1 ALRAARAHQA
11 RAPGVVPRAR
21 APGAGRRAEPERSGH
36 VRGAH
41 RRQLRRQF
49 RCRAAA
55 HAREYAWRTH
65 RSGAAPHVARGGRRM
80 SLSQLVPMSIKGLM
94 LDPVSN
100 SPIVVLKDDEEK
112 FFLPIWVG
120 IFEANAIALQ
130 LENVTT
136 PRPMT
141 HDLLKNMIAELDGR
155 VTRVVINDLRDST
168 FFAQIR
174 VITGQRTLELDARP
188 SDAIALALRVEAPIF
203 VAQTVLEQAQTITPE
218 SADDEEKVKKWFEQ
232 LGPDELGKYK
242 M

>member
-1 ALRAARAHQA
+1 M
-11 RAPGVVPRAR
+11 
-21 APGAGRRAEPERSGH
+21 
-36 VRGAH
+36 
-41 RRQLRRQF
+41 
-49 RCRAAA
+49 
-55 HAREYAWRTH
+55 T
-65 RSGAAPHVARGGRRM
+65 
-80 SLSQLVPMSIKGLM
+80 QLVPMSIKGLM

-141 HDLLKNMIAELDGR
+141 HDLLRNMISELDAR

-174 VITGQRTLELDARP
+174 VITGGRTMEIDARP
-188 SDAIALALRVEAPIF
+188 SDAIALALRTEAPIF
-203 VAQTVLEQAQTITPE
+203 VAQSVLEQAQTISPDGE
-218 SADDEEKVKKWFEQ
+218 DQDEKIKKWFDQ
-232 LGPDELGKYK
+232 LGPDDMGKYK

>member
-1 ALRAARAHQA
+1 
-11 RAPGVVPRAR
+11 
-21 APGAGRRAEPERSGH
+21 
-36 VRGAH
+36 
-41 RRQLRRQF
+41 
-49 RCRAAA
+49 
-55 HAREYAWRTH
+55 
-65 RSGAAPHVARGGRRM
+65 
-80 SLSQLVPMSIKGLM
+80 MSIKGLM

-100 SPIVVLKDDEEK
+100 SPIVVLKDDDEK

-141 HDLLKNMIAELDGR
+141 HDLLRNMISELDGH

-174 VITGQRTLELDARP
+174 MTVGAKTLEVDARP
-188 SDAIALALRVEAPIF
+188 SDAIALALRTEAPIF
-203 VAQTVLEQAQTITPE
+203 VAQSVLDQAQTITPE
-218 SADDEEKVKKWFEQ
+218 GDDQDEKMKKWFEN
-232 LGPDELGKYK
+232 LGPDDLGKYK

>member
-1 ALRAARAHQA
+1 
-11 RAPGVVPRAR
+11 
-21 APGAGRRAEPERSGH
+21 
-36 VRGAH
+36 
-41 RRQLRRQF
+41 
-49 RCRAAA
+49 
-55 HAREYAWRTH
+55 
-65 RSGAAPHVARGGRRM
+65 M

-100 SPIVVLKDDEEK
+100 SPIVVLKDEDEK

-141 HDLLKNMIAELDGR
+141 HDLLKNMIAELDGH

-174 VITGQRTLELDARP
+174 ILTGDKTLEVDARP
-188 SDAIALALRVEAPIF
+188 SDAIALALRTEAPIF
-203 VAQTVLEQAQTITPE
+203 VAQSVLDQAQTITPD
-218 SADDEEKVKKWFEQ
+218 ADDQDEKVKKWFEQ
-232 LGPDELGKYK
+232 LGPEDLGKYK

>member
-1 ALRAARAHQA
+1 
-11 RAPGVVPRAR
+11 
-21 APGAGRRAEPERSGH
+21 
-36 VRGAH
+36 
-41 RRQLRRQF
+41 
-49 RCRAAA
+49 
-55 HAREYAWRTH
+55 
-65 RSGAAPHVARGGRRM
+65 M
-80 SLSQLVPMSIKGLM
+80 SELVPMSIKGLM

-100 SPIVVLKDDEEK
+100 SPIVVLKDEDEK

-141 HDLLKNMIAELDGR
+141 HDLLKTMIGELNGR

-174 VITGQRTLELDARP
+174 VIAGSRTLELDARP

-203 VAQTVLEQAQTITPE
+203 VAQTVLDQAQTITPDAE
-218 SADDEEKVKKWFEQ
+218 EGEEKSNKWFEN
-232 LGPDELGKYK
+232 LDSEELGKYK